1 MSLQLNQQTAQTKMI
16 TLNIYLLL
24 FIIGITAISLFLNI
38 YSTIKMNYFIIDDT
52 TIEQLH
58 RQIEELHVDNMHLQ
72 QKLTHL
78 NKIKEQYEKECQ
90 EAYDKIKGVQ
100 L

>member
-1 MSLQLNQQTAQTKMI
+1 MI

-38 YSTIKMNYFIIDDT
+38 YCTIKMNYFIIDDT

-72 QKLTHL
+72 EKITNQKTY
-78 NKIKEQYEKECQ
+78 KVI
-90 EAYDKIKGVQ
+90 EAAQ
-100 L
+100 P